1 MLTKKMNF
9 ITILVLI
16 SGVFIHTFY
25 FTFYGF
31 SFKLRYLTY
40 IIFFYTVFSYHKI
53 KTSMFDLFFFPLLT
67 FIFLISYNAINIRE
81 HLMSILY
88 LLILLGVS
96 RIVFSNIEFLKI
108 NSENIYKSIF
118 WIHLI
123 GIISFLYL
131 IIFVGLDVVSYR
143 LNIITNAK
151 LLEND
156 IISFIFYDGFLPRY
170 NGYRLDPNFWGL
182 YVIFSLYIILVIK
195 ELNPKKTKYFNA
207 AFVFSIISILFTAS
221 RSAIITLLGI
231 FMLRKI
237 LIIIR
242 KSKLNLKFSIKSKS
256 LKKWIIVLVLL
267 IILSIP
273 IINYGM
279 KIIDKEF
286 FVSRYTFTDI
296 DSSRLMVWE
305 KYLTNNKELLIGS
318 GLTRWLRM
326 NVNNIKKTSHNTYI
340 FLYHTTGL
348 IGLILF
354 LLIPICLLIM
364 AILNYL
370 KGNSYR
376 VFSTV
381 ISFTLGVLIQISTI
395 DTLFSIVLWG
405 VLILGFSVIE
415 NPTTNIK
422 GDNLNE

>member
-1 MLTKKMNF
+1 
-9 ITILVLI
+9 
-16 SGVFIHTFY
+16 
-25 FTFYGF
+25 
-31 SFKLRYLTY
+31 
-40 IIFFYTVFSYHKI
+40 
-53 KTSMFDLFFFPLLT
+53 
-67 FIFLISYNAINIRE
+67 
-81 HLMSILY
+81 MSILY

-221 RSAIITLLGI
+221 RSTIITLLGI

-256 LKKWIIVLVLL
+256 LKKWIVVLVLL

-279 KIIDKEF
+279 RIIDKEF

-305 KYLTNNKELLIGS
+305 KYLTNNKELFIGS
-318 GLTRWLRM
+318 GLTRWLRL

-340 FLYHTTGL
+340 FLYYTTGL

-415 NPTTNIK
+415 NPATNIK